1 MSITPRFCIAAVL
14 AYIAAAVSLAS
25 GPATATFD
33 PEPYRP
39 VARKIF
45 EHCRRGTDAYRKL
58 ETLCVEIGH
67 RLSGSKSLDR
77 AIDWAAETL
86 RADGQENVRTEPVEV
101 VRWVRGRESCE
112 LIEPYPRT
120 IPMLGLGGSIATP
133 PDGITAEVLCV
144 RDEQELE
151 KRADEARG
159 KIVLFNF
166 PMPADKPETGH
177 GYGVA
182 VRYRAA
188 GASMAAKHGA
198 VAALVRSVTTRSLST
213 PHTGGM
219 RYRDGVPK
227 IPAAAITVEYAEL
240 IDRLTRRGQRVVVRL
255 KMQARTDPKPAMS
268 ANVLGELVGREK
280 PDEIVV
286 IGGHI
291 DSWDV
296 GQGAH
301 DDGGGC
307 VTAIEALSVLRKL
320 GLRPRRTIRVV
331 LFTNEENGLAGARTY
346 AKTHADELPRHVA
359 AIESDSGMFALRGFG
374 VSMADKDR
382 QKRAVA
388 QLEQILPLFA
398 PLREN
403 LRIFP
408 GRSGA
413 DVGPL
418 RPAGVATM
426 GQIVDMTHYFDYH
439 HTDADTIDKVDPKLL
454 DENVAAMALM
464 AYILADMPQRLGQP

>member
-1 MSITPRFCIAAVL
+1 MQRSAFL
-14 AYIAAAVSLAS
+14 YLAAAPVLITIG
-25 GPATATFD
+25 GP
-33 PEPYRP
+33 P
-39 VARKIF
+39 VAQAENAFDAEAYRSVAKRIF
-45 EHCRRGTDAYRKL
+45 DHCRNGTDAYRKL

-67 RLSGSKSLDR
+67 RLSGSEGLER
-77 AIDWAAETL
+77 AVAWAAQTL
-86 RADGQENVRTEPVEV
+86 RADGQQNVRIEPVQV
-101 VRWVRGRESCE
+101 VRWIRGRESCE
-112 LIEPYPRT
+112 LIEPYRRT
-120 IPMLGLGGSIATP
+120 IPMLGLGGSIATAP
-133 PDGITAEVLCV
+133 EGITAEVLCV
-144 RDEQELE
+144 RDEQELQQ
-151 KRADEARG
+151 RADEARG
-159 KIVLFNF
+159 RIVLFNF
-166 PMPADKPETGH
+166 PMPADRPETGH

-182 VRYRAA
+182 VRYRVR
-188 GASMAAKHGA
+188 GASMAAKYGA

-227 IPAAAITVEYAEL
+227 IPTAAISIEYAEL
-240 IDRLTRRGQRVVVRL
+240 IDRLARRGRRVVVRL
-255 KMQARTDPKPAMS
+255 KMHARTDPKPAMS
-268 ANVLGELVGREK
+268 ANVIGELVGREK
-280 PDEIVV
+280 PGEVVV
-286 IGGHI
+286 IGGHL

-307 VTAIEALSVLRKL
+307 VCAIEALHVLRKL

-346 AKTHADELPRHVA
+346 AKQHADELARHVA

-374 VSMADKDR
+374 VSMADEAQ
-382 QKRAVA
+382 QKRAVE
-388 QLEQILPLFA
+388 QLEAILPLFA
-398 PLREN
+398 PLRDN

-408 GRSGA
+408 GRSAA
-413 DVGPL
+413 DVGPM

-426 GQIVDMTHYFDYH
+426 GQIVDMTRYFDYH
-439 HTDADTIDKVDPKLL
+439 HTDADTIDKIDPKLL